1 MFEAVGAA
9 VRVRPAMV
17 DDSVLEPGRVGAEHW
32 VMALAYMKA
41 RWVNDALL
49 RAGEAFGT
57 VLAADTVC
65 VHGDEIFGQPSSADD
80 ARRMLLA
87 MRGAAHVTITG
98 VCLISLA
105 DSRRWMFVDQAVV
118 RCGHVND
125 GRIEQYIA
133 SGQWRGKAG
142 AYNLQERI
150 DEGWPIECDGDPD
163 TVMGLP
169 MRCLEPWLTEV
180 RERDS

>member
-17 DDSVLEPGRVGAEHW
+17 DDSVLEPGRVRAEHW

-49 RAGEAFGT
+49 RAGEASGT

-65 VHGDEIFGQPSSADD
+65 VHGDEIFGQPSGADD